1 MAVPVRILATAG
13 ILAGGLFVMKAMDV
27 AVGLPDAWAA
37 WAEDAPAT
45 SHGAPE
51 HPDDTAEPYLPNL
64 AEGEHGAGEAC
75 PVIPA
80 DGFAT
85 RVGASPSELEVLR
98 ALSERRRL
106 QNARAEELDTR
117 EALLEAAEQ
126 RVDSR
131 ITELRTLRDE
141 IESLIGSLSEA
152 EEAEMER
159 IVAIYRGMDPG
170 DAAERLAALDART
183 QVQIAARMPARNF
196 SAILGEM
203 PVPQAASLTMLI
215 AARNDVPDT
224 VAELESRLGEE
235 G

>member
-1 MAVPVRILATAG
+1 MAAPVRLLATAG
-13 ILAGGLFVMKAMDV
+13 ILAGGLFVMKAMDL

-37 WAEDAPAT
+37 WAEDNPAPHQQA
-45 SHGAPE
+45 E
-51 HPDDTAEPYLPNL
+51 HPEDTAEPYLPNL
-64 AEGEHGAGEAC
+64 AQAEQGADANC
-75 PVIPA
+75 PAVSN
-80 DGFAT
+80 DVFAE

-106 QNARAEELDTR
+106 QDARADELDTR

-126 RVDSR
+126 RVDGR
-131 ITELRTLRDE
+131 IAELRELRDE

-159 IVAIYRGMDPG
+159 IVAFYRGMDPA
-170 DAAERLAALDART
+170 DAAERIAALAPDT

-203 PVPQAASLTMLI
+203 PVPQAAQLTMRI
-215 AARNDVPDT
+215 AARNDLPDT
-224 VAELESRLGEE
+224 VAELETRLGEE

>member
-1 MAVPVRILATAG
+1 MAAPVRLLATAG

-37 WAEDAPAT
+37 WADETAAPA
-45 SHGAPE
+45 SQPE
-51 HPDDTAEPYLPNL
+51 HPDDTAEPYLPEL
-64 AEGEHGAGEAC
+64 ADEAGGADATC
-75 PVIPA
+75 PAVTT
-80 DGFAT
+80 DVFAE

-98 ALSERRRL
+98 ALSERRRS
-106 QNARAEELDTR
+106 QDARSDELDTR
-117 EALLEAAEQ
+117 EALLLAAEQ
-126 RVDSR
+126 RVDGR
-131 ITELRTLRDE
+131 IAELRELRDE

-159 IVAIYRGMDPG
+159 IVAFYRGMDPA
-170 DAAERLAALDART
+170 DAAARIAALEPET

-203 PVPQAASLTMLI
+203 PVPQAAQLTMRI
-215 AARNDVPDT
+215 AARNDLPDT
-224 VAELESRLGEE
+224 VAELETRLGEE

>member
-1 MAVPVRILATAG
+1 MAAPVRLLATAG

-27 AVGLPDAWAA
+27 AMGLPDAWAA
-37 WAEDAPAT
+37 WAADNPAP
-45 SHGAPE
+45 HGEVE
-51 HPDDTAEPYLPNL
+51 HPENTAEPYLPNL
-64 AEGEHGAGEAC
+64 ADEEHAADANC
-75 PVIPA
+75 PAVPN
-80 DGFAT
+80 DVFAE

-106 QNARAEELDTR
+106 QDARADELDTR

-126 RVDSR
+126 RVDGR
-131 ITELRTLRDE
+131 ITELRELRDE
-141 IESLIGSLSEA
+141 IETLIGSLSEA

-159 IVAIYRGMDPG
+159 IVAFYRGMDPA
-170 DAAERLAALDART
+170 DAAERIAALEPDT

-203 PVPQAASLTMLI
+203 PVPQAAQLTMRI

-224 VAELESRLGEE
+224 VAELENRLGEE

>member
-1 MAVPVRILATAG
+1 MAAPVRILATAG

-27 AVGLPDAWAA
+27 AMGLPDAWAA
-37 WAEDAPAT
+37 WAADNPAQT
-45 SHGAPE
+45 HEAE
-51 HPDDTAEPYLPNL
+51 HPEDTAEPYLPTL
-64 AEGEHGAGEAC
+64 ADEGQGADANC
-75 PVIPA
+75 PAVSN
-80 DGFAT
+80 DVFAE

-106 QNARAEELDTR
+106 QDARADELDTR

-126 RVDSR
+126 RVDGR
-131 ITELRTLRDE
+131 IAELRELRDE

-159 IVAIYRGMDPG
+159 IVAFYRGMDPA
-170 DAAERLAALDART
+170 DAAERIAALDPDT

-203 PVPQAASLTMLI
+203 PVPQAAQLTMRI

-224 VAELESRLGEE
+224 VAELENRLGEE

>member
-1 MAVPVRILATAG
+1 M
-13 ILAGGLFVMKAMDV
+13 
-27 AVGLPDAWAA
+27 
-37 WAEDAPAT
+37 
-45 SHGAPE
+45 
-51 HPDDTAEPYLPNL
+51 
-64 AEGEHGAGEAC
+64 
-75 PVIPA
+75 
-80 DGFAT
+80 
-85 RVGASPSELEVLR
+85 EVLR

-106 QNARAEELDTR
+106 QDARGDELDTR
-117 EALLEAAEQ
+117 EALLQAAEQ

-131 ITELRTLRDE
+131 ITELRSLRDE
-141 IESLIGSLSEA
+141 IETLIGSLSEA

-159 IVAIYRGMDPG
+159 IVAIYRGMDPR
-170 DAAERLAALDART
+170 DAAERLAALDANT
-183 QVQIAARMPARNF
+183 QVQIAARMPARSF